1 MFKPLPLADQIAALR
16 SYMRTLRADS
26 SRTYR
31 EQAQHWRKRR
41 VTPFVEQLRYQRS
54 RNASEL
60 VEAAEEC
67 LGELWHVQAITQAEF
82 FPGEQIEMEVIMRGH
97 ERPPERFVIYDVE
110 WSRVGGYVYQ
120 AWQLTRNGELFK
132 RGPTLICPSRHI
144 KMTRVDRPLPQEA
157 LRKADYFREAANELI
172 RSATQSGKI
181 DEALKIVRERRAR
194 RGY

>member
-1 MFKPLPLADQIAALR
+1 MLKPLPLTDQIAALR

-26 SRTYR
+26 NRTYR
-31 EQAQHWRKRR
+31 EQAKHWRKRR

-67 LGELWHVQAITQAEF
+67 LGRLRHVQALADAEF
-82 FPGEQIEMEVIMRGH
+82 FPGTQIAMEVVMSGH

-110 WSRVGGYVYQ
+110 WSRSIGYVYQ
-120 AWQLTRNGELFK
+120 AWQLTKNGELFK
-132 RGPTLICPSRHI
+132 RGPALICPSRHI
-144 KMTRVDRPLPQEA
+144 KMTRVEQPLSHETI
-157 LRKADYFREAANELI
+157 RRADYFREAAEEFI
-172 RSATQSGKI
+172 RNATQSGKI
-181 DEALKIVRERRAR
+181 DDVLKIVGVRRAR

>member
-1 MFKPLPLADQIAALR
+1 MLKPLPLADQIAALR

-31 EQAQHWRKRR
+31 EQAKHWRKRR

-67 LGELWHVQAITQAEF
+67 LGELRHVQAITEAEF
-82 FPGEQIEMEVIMRGH
+82 FPGTQIVMEVVMSGH
-97 ERPPERFVIYDVE
+97 ERPPENFVIYDVE
-110 WSRVGGYVYQ
+110 WSRSSSYVYQ
-120 AWQLTRNGELFK
+120 AWQLTKNGELFK
-132 RGPTLICPSRHI
+132 QGPNLMCPSSRI
-144 KMTRVDRPLPQEA
+144 KMSRVEQPLPQEA
-157 LRKADYFREAANELI
+157 RRKADYFRESAEELI

>member
-1 MFKPLPLADQIAALR
+1 MLKPLPLADQIAALR

-31 EQAQHWRKRR
+31 EQAKHWRKRR
-41 VTPFVEQLRYQRS
+41 VTPFVEQLRFQRS

-60 VEAAEEC
+60 EEAAEEC
-67 LGELWHVQAITQAEF
+67 LGRIRHVQALYEAEF
-82 FPGEQIEMEVIMRGH
+82 FPGDQIEMEVVMSGQ

-110 WSRVGGYVYQ
+110 WSRSSAYVYQ

-144 KMTRVDRPLPQEA
+144 KKTRVEQPLPQDASE
-157 LRKADYFREAANELI
+157 N
-172 RSATQSGKI
+172 
-181 DEALKIVRERRAR
+181 
-194 RGY
+194 